1 MKIIKTS
8 DLKKAV
14 DTDSMELIKKS
25 EKNYYDQLSAVCKD
39 AYDNRETRPI
49 ILISGPSGSGKTS
62 TANEV
67 SRLLKEEYGCKS
79 SVVSLDNYFKN
90 NDSPGMPLDENGN
103 VDLESPYCTD
113 LELLQEH
120 MRLLNECK
128 EFEMPIFS
136 FKKQA
141 RDGGVPFRREP
152 GAFVIMEGIHALN
165 PLVTGENSFAMCV
178 YVSVRTRLKS
188 DDGKLLH
195 PRAIRLMRR
204 LCRDNLF
211 RGRDFK
217 AIFSFFKS
225 VSVGE
230 DKYILPFKYRANY
243 QVDTFMAYEA
253 PAYRNYLYDK
263 LLAQADEFVG
273 NEYYKKIMTF
283 FEYFPSMEKD
293 GIPRTS
299 LVREF
304 IGF

>member
-14 DTDSMELIKKS
+14 DTDSMGLIQRS
-25 EKNYYDQLSAVCKD
+25 EKNYYDQLSAVCRD
-39 AYDNRETRPI
+39 AYENRETRPI
-49 ILISGPSGSGKTS
+49 LLISGPSGSGKTS

-67 SRLLKEEYGCKS
+67 SRILMEEYGCQS
-79 SVVSLDNYFKN
+79 NVVSLDNYFKN

-103 VDLESPYCTD
+103 IDLESPFCTD

-120 MRLLNECK
+120 IKLLNECK
-128 EFEMPIFS
+128 EFMMPIFN

-141 RDGGVPFRREP
+141 RDGGVPFKREP
-152 GAFVIMEGIHALN
+152 GAIVIMEGIHALN
-165 PLVTGENSFAMCV
+165 PLVTGENNFAMCV

-188 DDGKLLH
+188 DEGQLLH

-204 LCRDNLF
+204 LCRDSLF

-230 DKYILPFKYRANY
+230 DKFILPFKYRANY

-263 LLAQADEFVG
+263 LLAQADIFKD

-283 FEYFPSMEKD
+283 FEYFPSMEKE
-293 GIPRTS
+293 GIPKTS